1 MVNDRTEIDQRLI
14 FILKS
19 NSRMSLSDIARELG
33 ISRITA
39 KRRIDE
45 LVDSGVISGFTLK
58 LSIEDE
64 NLAMVHFGRDVKLPS
79 DLLLE
84 DYELMDG
91 SHMSVLHYEDIPKIG
106 DIEIRDLKIV
116 KRRKFFDTNI
126 RLSHVHCDYCGKLIT
141 DSPIRVKLNN
151 HIYYACCT
159 NCEGSIRKGIS
170 RLEYAKIEKR

>member
-1 MVNDRTEIDQRLI
+1 
-14 FILKS
+14 
-19 NSRMSLSDIARELG
+19 MSLSDIARELG

-64 NLAMVHFGRDVKLPS
+64 NLAMVHFGKDVKLPF

-126 RLSHVHCDYCGKLIT
+126 RLSHVHRDYRGKLIT
-141 DSPIRVKLNN
+141 GSPIRVKLNN
-151 HIYYACCT
+151 H
-159 NCEGSIRKGIS
+159 SIRKGIS
-170 RLEYAKIEKR
+170 RLEDIKIEKL

>member
-1 MVNDRTEIDQRLI
+1 
-14 FILKS
+14 
-19 NSRMSLSDIARELG
+19 MSLSDIARELG

-64 NLAMVHFGRDVKLPS
+64 NLAMVHFGKDVKLSS

-91 SHMSVLHYEDIPKIG
+91 SHLSVLHYEDIPKIG

-116 KRRKFFDTNI
+116 KRMKFFDTNI
-126 RLSHVHCDYCGKLIT
+126 RLLHVHCDYRGKLIT
-141 DSPIRVKLNN
+141 GSPIRVKLNN
-151 HIYYACCT
+151 H
-159 NCEGSIRKGIS
+159 SIRKGIS

>member
-1 MVNDRTEIDQRLI
+1 MINDRTEIDQRLI

-19 NSRMSLSDIARELG
+19 NSRMPLSDIARELG

-64 NLAMVHFGRDVKLPS
+64 NLAMVHFGKDVKLPS

-91 SHMSVLHYEDIPKIG
+91 SHMSILHYEDIPKIG
-106 DIEIRDLKIV
+106 DMEIRDLKIV
-116 KRRKFFDTNI
+116 KRRNFFDANI

-141 DSPIRVKLNN
+141 DSPFRVKLNN
-151 HIYYACCT
+151 HTYYACCT
-159 NCEGSIRKGIS
+159 NCEGSIRK
-170 RLEYAKIEKR
+170 REARFEHAKIEKQ

>member
-1 MVNDRTEIDQRLI
+1 MINDRTEIDQRLI
-14 FILKS
+14 SILKS
-19 NSRMSLSDIARELG
+19 NSRTPISDIADELG
-33 ISRITA
+33 ISRVTA
-39 KRRIDE
+39 KRRIDA

-58 LSIEDE
+58 LSIEEE
-64 NLAMVHFGRDVKLPS
+64 NLAMVHFEKGVELPK

-106 DIEIRDLKIV
+106 DLEIRDMKIV
-116 KRRKFFDTNI
+116 KKRSFFDSNI

-151 HIYYACCT
+151 HTYYACCA
-159 NCEGSIRKGIS
+159 NCEGSIRKRVS
-170 RLEYAKIEKR
+170 RLEEAKIE

>member
-64 NLAMVHFGRDVKLPS
+64 NLA
-79 DLLLE
+79 
-84 DYELMDG
+84 DG
-91 SHMSVLHYEDIPKIG
+91 TLWKG
-106 DIEIRDLKIV
+106 
-116 KRRKFFDTNI
+116 
-126 RLSHVHCDYCGKLIT
+126 
-141 DSPIRVKLNN
+141 
-151 HIYYACCT
+151 
-159 NCEGSIRKGIS
+159 CET
-170 RLEYAKIEKR
+170 AF

>member
-1 MVNDRTEIDQRLI
+1 MINDRTEIDQRLI

-19 NSRMSLSDIARELG
+19 NSRMPLSDIARELG

-64 NLAMVHFGRDVKLPS
+64 NLAMVHFGKNVKLPS

-91 SHMSVLHYEDIPKIG
+91 SHMSILHYEDIPKIG
-106 DIEIRDLKIV
+106 DMEIRNLKIV
-116 KRRKFFDTNI
+116 KRRNFFDGNI

-151 HIYYACCT
+151 HAYYACCT
-159 NCEGSIRKGIS
+159 NCEGSIRKREA
-170 RLEYAKIEKR
+170 RLEHAKIEKQ

>member
-1 MVNDRTEIDQRLI
+1 MINDRTEIDQRLI
-14 FILKS
+14 SILKS
-19 NSRMSLSDIARELG
+19 NSRMPLSDIAKELG
-33 ISRITA
+33 ISRVTA
-39 KRRIDE
+39 KHRIDE
-45 LVDSGVISGFTLK
+45 LLASGVISGFTLK

-64 NLAMVHFGRDVKLPS
+64 NLSMVHFEKGVDLPS
-79 DLLLE
+79 DLILE

-106 DIEIRDLKIV
+106 DMEINDLKIV
-116 KRRKFFDTNI
+116 KKRRFFDGNI

-159 NCEGSIRKGIS
+159 NCEGSIRKRVS
-170 RLEYAKIEKR
+170 RLEDAKPEKR

>member
-19 NSRMSLSDIARELG
+19 NSRMPLSDIARELG

-64 NLAMVHFGRDVKLPS
+64 NLAIVHFGKDVKLPS

-126 RLSHVHCDYCGKLIT
+126 MLLHVHCDYRGKLIT
-141 DSPIRVKLNN
+141 GSPIRVKLNN
-151 HIYYACCT
+151 H
-159 NCEGSIRKGIS
+159 SIRKGIS